1 MEATISS
8 ERSRKTPP
16 PKSESELSH
25 SKSAAVPSRFWTAEA
40 LLPLWQSQLCWRRAP
55 SPQRSSPTT
64 KSSLHRDP
72 RPAPH
77 PRKQASLRRKAR
89 ASSRTQEA
97 LRYQNAS
104 RVRKLSFRFG
114 KASLLASRTTTPTLK
129 PNHEKLPIP
138 AIHAEHPPQE
148 ASFPPPQGESKL
160 SHPRSPAV
168 PKCFWT
174 VEALLPLWES
184 QLCWRRVPSPQR
196 LPQDVLRR
204 PWPPGYRHCS
214 WWTLTSA

>member
-1 MEATISS
+1 VKYA
-8 ERSRKTPP
+8 
-16 PKSESELSH
+16 
-25 SKSAAVPSRFWTAEA
+25 
-40 LLPLWQSQLCWRRAP
+40 AP
-55 SPQRSSPTT
+55 SGCTLE
-64 KSSLHRDP
+64 K
-72 RPAPH
+72 
-77 PRKQASLRRKAR
+77 LR
-89 ASSRTQEA
+89 
-97 LRYQNAS
+97 NAS
-104 RVRKLSFRFG
+104 RVRKPCCRFG
-114 KASLLASRTTTPTLK
+114 KASPAGAARHHPSAGAQPREAPSTAIHAERPTPGSKLPSATKREQALALKKPCGTKTLLDCGSPAAALGKPGLLASRTTTPALK